1 MSGQAGIKG
10 SVFGGHAEILN
21 KGLADGSV
29 RRSKAERVFSPD
41 ELEIVTGPLIDAR
54 FYDIDLYAR
63 MLELL
68 RDELGDGD
76 NRYLIDAGRRTAER
90 LLNAG
95 IHQQFDYLKR
105 TQHRERDDAKERS
118 AAFGRDLRLLATITR
133 SILNFAKSDVVPD
146 PDHELRWIIRHSE
159 AGPYPEVLC
168 WTSQGFS
175 DRMAEE
181 HGDYDLWYWQ
191 RPERDIVL
199 FRMNK
204 DV

>member
-1 MSGQAGIKG
+1 MSGRAGIKG

-29 RRSKAERVFSPD
+29 RRSRAERIFEPH
-41 ELEIVTGPLIDAR
+41 ELALVTGPLIDAR
-54 FYDIDLYAR
+54 FYDIDLYGR
-63 MLELL
+63 MLDLL

-76 NRYLIDAGRRTAER
+76 NQYLIDAGRRTAER
-90 LLNAG
+90 LLASG

-105 TQHRERDDAKERS
+105 TQHRQRDDAKERS

-133 SILNFAKSDVVPD
+133 SILNFAKSEIVPD
-146 PDHELRWIIRHSE
+146 PDHALRWMIRHTE
-159 AGPYPEVLC
+159 AEPYPEALC

-175 DRMAEE
+175 NRMAEE
-181 HGDYDLWYWQ
+181 HDDVDLWYWQ
-191 RPERDIVL
+191 RPTPDVVI
-199 FRMNK
+199 FRMRK